1 MDVWLAGSTVAQL
14 TPPPES
20 IIDGD
25 PAATVVRICCLR
37 REGMSGLEVSV
48 AVDEAT
54 AGRFTRACLLET
66 IWKQRVLPAI
76 LLVLALT
83 VVGFVIDAVIN
94 DSELL
99 GVFLLLAFV
108 LAGVTFGG
116 RFALILLRSRH
127 HPKLLNN
134 SDVLIR
140 DVDPSTARRWAD
152 LNPAGAITIRN

>member
-1 MDVWLAGSTVAQL
+1 MTGRRQMGSKVDVWLAGSTVAQL

-54 AGRFTRACLLET
+54 ADRFTRACLLET
-66 IWKQRVLPAI
+66 IWKQRVLSAI

-99 GVFLLLAFV
+99 GGCFSCWHSSWQASPSA
-108 LAGVTFGG
+108 AG
-116 RFALILLRSRH
+116 SR
-127 HPKLLNN
+127 
-134 SDVLIR
+134 
-140 DVDPSTARRWAD
+140 
-152 LNPAGAITIRN
+152 